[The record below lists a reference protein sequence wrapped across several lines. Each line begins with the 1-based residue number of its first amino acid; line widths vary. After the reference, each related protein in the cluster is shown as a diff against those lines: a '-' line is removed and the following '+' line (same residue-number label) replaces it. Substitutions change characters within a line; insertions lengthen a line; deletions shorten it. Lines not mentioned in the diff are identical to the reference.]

1 MFYKRNIDTAAY
13 LVLWQ
18 VGVAGDRSLAKFST
32 DAAYRNVLLTLL
44 KDYYPEDHQVI
55 LYEACCLPIQQP
67 RMEYLPLSALPDAK
81 MDLKTTLVIP
91 PATTMQV
98 NTELLRQLEQLA
110 VEH

>member
-1 MFYKRNIDTAAY
+1 MFYRRTIDTAAL

-18 VGVAGDRSLAKFST
+18 VGVAGDRSLAKFTT
-32 DAAYRNVLLTLL
+32 DSEYRKVLVKLL
-44 KDYYPEDHQVI
+44 AEYYPLDHEVI
-55 LYEACCLPIQQP
+55 LYEAATLPIQP
-67 RMEYLPLSALPDAK
+67 TRIEYLPISALPDAK